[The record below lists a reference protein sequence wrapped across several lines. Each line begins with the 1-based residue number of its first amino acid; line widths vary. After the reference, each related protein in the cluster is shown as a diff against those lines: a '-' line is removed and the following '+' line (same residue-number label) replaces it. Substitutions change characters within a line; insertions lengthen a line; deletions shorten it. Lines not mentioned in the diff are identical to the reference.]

1 MRRELRHPYPF
12 HRWRPTAEDVARMAT
27 TDRVVGR
34 LRQKRARTERQ
45 WRVVVRVVIA
55 TLAVALSYGAAGD
68 VLKLIRGCI
77 A

>member
-1 MRRELRHPYPF
+1 MTERHPYPF

-27 TDRVVGR
+27 TDRVVER

-45 WRVVVRVVIA
+45 WRLVARCALIA
-55 TLAVALSYGAAGD
+55 LAVGLLYGAAGD
-68 VLKLIRGCI
+68 VLTLLRECI